1 MSEASGSTDSVQVGL
16 CHLGEIEINYNVHSL
31 YVDTTSEEI
40 GADQVP
46 AQPRPEVVEHPV
58 PVGLLHAGVDVV
70 AAVAQLG
77 NLFREQ
83 FDTLRRIAE
92 DDRLVDLELRE
103 ERVET
108 VHLLALLHERVVLRD
123 ALQRQLLHQ
132 VDLVRIAQMLLHEVL
147 HAQWEC
153 RGEQQDL
160 ALLWQSHYDMIQHAF
175 EVLRQQLVRLV

>member
-1 MSEASGSTDSVQVGL
+1 MKKKTGL

-103 ERVET
+103 ERVKT
-108 VHLLALLHERVVLRD
+108 VHLLALLHEGVVLRD

-147 HAQWEC
+147 HAQLVPPVVTMTRMFMCFASSMQICDVC
-153 RGEQQDL
+153 RASSRVGT
-160 ALLWQSHYDMIQHAF
+160 MISA
-175 EVLRQQLVRLV
+175 